1 VRRLP
6 ALLVLLALPGVTTG
20 ADAQTLPR
28 LDKIRQRGYLGCG
41 IEPDVPAF
49 ASRQSS
55 TPGSESWAGLD
66 VDICRAIA
74 AAIFGT
80 SRHVEFLPAASVAD
94 FLANDNIDLAAR
106 RLTWELRREAPFGL
120 LFGPVTFHDGQSFLV
135 SNKVPA
141 SSATALADKTICVA
155 GGTVFEA
162 NLNEYFASRNVEIK
176 KRILESPARL
186 SVVEAI
192 NRGACDI
199 YTADVSE
206 LLGIERDIARPGTF
220 RILRDQISKEPLAP
234 VVRDSDTK
242 FFDVVRWTIFALIAA
257 EDLGVTSSN
266 VDLMMARST
275 NPEVQRLLGV
285 LPGNGQAL
293 GLSERWAHR
302 AIKSVGNYGELFTR
316 HFGNLDRGQNRLA
329 KDGGLM
335 YAPPLR

>member
-1 VRRLP
+1 V
-6 ALLVLLALPGVTTG
+6 LLVLLAFAGMATQT
-20 ADAQTLPR
+20 DAQPLSR

-49 ASRQSS
+49 AYQRSS
-55 TPGSESWAGLD
+55 SPGSESWAGLD

-80 SRHVEFLPAASVAD
+80 GKHVEFLPAASVAE

-141 SSATALADKTICVA
+141 SSAAALADKTVCVA

-162 NLNEYFASRNVEIK
+162 NLNEYFAARNLEIK
-176 KRILESPARL
+176 KRILESPKRL
-186 SVVEAI
+186 AVIEAI
-192 NRGACDI
+192 DRGACDI

-206 LLGIERDIARPGTF
+206 LLGIERDIAKPDAF
-220 RILRDQISKEPLAP
+220 RILRDQISNEPLAP
-234 VVRDSDTK
+234 VVREGDAK

-257 EDLGVTSSN
+257 EDLSVTSAN
-266 VDLMMARST
+266 VDQMMARST
-275 NPEVQRLLGV
+275 NPDVRRLLGV
-285 LPGNGQAL
+285 VPGNGQAL
-293 GLSERWAHR
+293 GLSERWAHS